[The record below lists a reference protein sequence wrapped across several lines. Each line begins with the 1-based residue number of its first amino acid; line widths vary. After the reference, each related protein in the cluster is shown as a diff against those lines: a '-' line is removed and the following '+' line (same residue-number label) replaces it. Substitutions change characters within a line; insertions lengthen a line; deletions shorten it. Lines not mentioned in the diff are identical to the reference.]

1 MGPRLNGRLERFRRR
16 FSGFRE
22 PVPAYLAAL
31 EHDSQLHFGAIE
43 WMEPDRWHHG
53 RVVLAGDA
61 ARARAGPPAQRD
73 AALAERGGQ
82 LLRDRYR
89 PLIAAL

>member
-1 MGPRLNGRLERFRRR
+1 
-16 FSGFRE
+16 
-22 PVPAYLAAL
+22 
-31 EHDSQLHFGAIE
+31 
-43 WMEPDRWHHG
+43 MEPDRWHHG